1 MSAAAGVPN
10 IFSQLGQE
18 APLSKNPVVAA
29 TAAAATVAPAAAVT
43 IAPHDADITVLPH
56 NITEWRKLSE
66 EKADL
71 QQRTKEI
78 TRKMKAHEEV
88 ILRIMKAHQIGA
100 LDLKAS
106 GGRLHY
112 KTSKKTEGLGAKTLQ
127 KYLTEYL
134 KSEEEARKA
143 IEFILEHRE
152 SSTRES
158 LAYENLAAM

>member
-1 MSAAAGVPN
+1 MSAAAAAPN
-10 IFSQLGQE
+10 IFSQLGQG
-18 APLSKNPVVAA
+18 APQSKNPVVAA
-29 TAAAATVAPAAAVT
+29 TAAAATVAPSTTIT

-66 EKADL
+66 ELSDL
-71 QQRTKEI
+71 RQRSKEI

-112 KTSKKTEGLGAKTLQ
+112 KTSKKTEGLGAKTLH
-127 KYLTEYL
+127 KYLAEYF

-143 IEFILEHRE
+143 LEFVLEHRE

-158 LAYENLAAM
+158 LAYENLGT

>member
-1 MSAAAGVPN
+1 MSAAAAAPN
-10 IFSQLGQE
+10 IFSQLGQDG
-18 APLSKNPVVAA
+18 PQSKNPVVAA
-29 TAAAATVAPAAAVT
+29 TAAAATVAPSTTVT

-66 EKADL
+66 ELSDL
-71 QQRTKEI
+71 RQRSKEI

-88 ILRIMKAHQIGA
+88 ILRIMKSHQIGA

-112 KTSKKTEGLGAKTLQ
+112 KTSKKTEGLGTKTLH
-127 KYLTEYL
+127 KYLSEYF
-134 KSEEEARKA
+134 KSEEEARKVLQ
-143 IEFILEHRE
+143 FVMEHRE

-158 LAYENLAAM
+158 LAYENLAM